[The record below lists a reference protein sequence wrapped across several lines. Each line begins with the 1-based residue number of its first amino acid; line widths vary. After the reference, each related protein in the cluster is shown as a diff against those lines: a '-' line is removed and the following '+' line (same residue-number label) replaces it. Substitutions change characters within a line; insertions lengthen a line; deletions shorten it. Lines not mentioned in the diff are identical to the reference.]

1 MAWLSELT
9 EDSNHR
15 SDYRSPKVRERTAGD
30 KGRGLFLEEPC
41 VCGELLLISH
51 PFTTL
56 QTSFDDL
63 KAATVARAKR
73 RAEDAD
79 VLRSLAGAE
88 GQQSLPE
95 LCEAVLRRNSRD
107 LASERGWSAPTVLGP
122 GCLGPR
128 IVSGPG
134 RPQQSC
140 LVLFHATAAGLAP
153 VCRLDVPSLGPLRC
167 NAIGMLQYTDV
178 FKLEEERRSRL
189 HFECHCPRCD
199 RERTHTHLADVVQYW
214 QQRIGK
220 ASRAAFPV
228 EGRGQLQQ
236 LCKQLEQK
244 PLEIRSTVEYA
255 ARFNLAIACEAIG
268 DLRSAAA
275 EFAAAATAVA
285 AIWPSSPH
293 QVNFLE
299 MAALLQPD
307 AWAQAWAAAM
317 VSWRG
322 VPRKSTEAWMRQLEA
337 ELGPSTNQYRNALK
351 KMASALQS
359 ATTVVPMVFAVSVN
373 GTPDVQVSGE
383 ELLVDGQPHIWP
395 QPPEL
400 DSVKTQFKRKQ
411 ALLIVTADRATGRS
425 VDTGVAGATSGFEAA
440 SENPA
445 AGGLTDLD

>member
-88 GQQSLPE
+88 GQQSL
-95 LCEAVLRRNSRD
+95 AF
-107 LASERGWSAPTVLGP
+107 
-122 GCLGPR
+122 
-128 IVSGPG
+128 
-134 RPQQSC
+134 QS
-140 LVLFHATAAGLAP
+140 LLFHATAAGLAP

>member
-1 MAWLSELT
+1 
-9 EDSNHR
+9 
-15 SDYRSPKVRERTAGD
+15 
-30 KGRGLFLEEPC
+30 
-41 VCGELLLISH
+41 
-51 PFTTL
+51 
-56 QTSFDDL
+56 
-63 KAATVARAKR
+63 
-73 RAEDAD
+73 
-79 VLRSLAGAE
+79 
-88 GQQSLPE
+88 
-95 LCEAVLRRNSRD
+95 
-107 LASERGWSAPTVLGP
+107 
-122 GCLGPR
+122 
-128 IVSGPG
+128 
-134 RPQQSC
+134 
-140 LVLFHATAAGLAP
+140 
-153 VCRLDVPSLGPLRC
+153 
-167 NAIGMLQYTDV
+167 MLQYTDV